1 MVETNVF
8 FGTAFPQQTER
19 DKRLGATDSGQFLPA
34 WKQEARDE
42 QGRRRFHGAFTG
54 GFSAGYFNTVGSKE
68 GWTPSQYVSSR
79 SSRGEQKAAR
89 VEDFMDEEDLQ
100 ALAST
105 KRLVTTDEF
114 DGLAGTEKEI
124 EKRRHQLDE
133 DVKRGGGDMSFLTSS
148 LMNLVA
154 PTQDSTGMRLLRKM
168 GWRPGQGVGPRT
180 AFVNDDTDND
190 STSFQQQMTLA
201 PKDTPIVDYQPK
213 TNTFGLGYDLVQN
226 VPQVAEMRR
235 FQQQQQDQLQ
245 HQNKQRPGASAAGF
259 GIGVFDDDDDDVM
272 LYDDEP
278 GSSRKYH
285 HTLYDDHE
293 YNKEA
298 FISREANKRKHSSS
312 DDRNAKKARCS
323 DGHLPLKGF
332 HLSTQPQELGKWYPP
347 PTVPVSFDEM
357 HTQTTKG
364 KGGIKKIS
372 GQEQSSSSI
381 TIDARGAMLGEK
393 PIEARSVFDY
403 MSSKT
408 KERLAQ
414 ATSAASE
421 PVIEVDKTRLQVTLI
436 PKDVAQ
442 LALRGFI
449 PFGDTPGKQER
460 YRHFLE
466 AAIAHHTNHN
476 ESTAPTTNTTTF
488 DIPAGMTHESGMKE
502 LDEFTKAARI
512 FRPIS
517 SMMSGRFTTSSS
529 LSSAGPPGSTNLEHM
544 SFEGGLKTEEQW
556 KKEKEIREKQ
566 VLDEPKPKLSQEAEA
581 AAMDM
586 FGQMTRTQ
594 HAFYPNRLL
603 CKRFNVRNPHPDHVP
618 QGPGHRTQAGS
629 TSALGEKAMA
639 AMLTPHHSSS
649 PSTTTTPPKP
659 ALADTQQDDP
669 ALRAIIAK
677 PSSRADDSNPT
688 LIAAAKTATEEN
700 ENADKDLDYE
710 RPAMDIFKA
719 IFENSD
725 DDDDDDDDDGSNA
738 AAAIPTKNNSEALSV
753 HSTTKKT
760 QPTTVASV
768 AITHQGGGDDD
779 DFIGPP
785 IPAPAAPTSPPSMT
799 EMEKPFR
806 PMFTKRESQDT
817 KVHSEK
823 IIVTP
828 FQPRLSSSSKK
839 RTHQRRRV
847 SVSSD
852 GGSSSM
858 SSSEENDS
866 DVEKKKRRRKSTTS
880 KKKKK
885 TSDDKKRRKHHSS
898 SRHRHHHRTNETDDN
913 DDKDRR
919 HRHRRSKTDDHDN
932 EKKSSSSNS
941 SSRRKQED
949 DLSLWVEKKPAA
961 KRGRARAEDLW

>member
-8 FGTAFPQQTER
+8 FGTAFPQQTEK

-68 GWTPSQYVSSR
+68 GWTPSQFVSSR
-79 SSRGEQKAAR
+79 SSRGQQKAAQ

-114 DGLAGTEKEI
+114 DGLSGTEKEI
-124 EKRRHQLDE
+124 EKRRQQQLDE
-133 DVKRGGGDMSFLTSS
+133 DAKRGGGGDMSFLTSS

-180 AFVNDDTDND
+180 AFVNDDADDD
-190 STSFQQQMTLA
+190 SISFQQQMTLA

-245 HQNKQRPGASAAGF
+245 HQHKQRPGASAAGF
-259 GIGVFDDDDDDVM
+259 GIGVFDDDDDDIM

-285 HTLYDDHE
+285 HTLYDDNE

-298 FISREANKRKHSSS
+298 LISRETNTRKRSSS
-312 DDRNAKKARCS
+312 EDRNAKKARCS
-323 DGHLPLKGF
+323 DGNLPLKGF
-332 HLSTQPQELGKWYPP
+332 HLSIQPQELGKWYPP
-347 PTVPVSFDEM
+347 PTVPASFDEM
-357 HTQTTKG
+357 HTPMTTG
-364 KGGIKKIS
+364 KGGNKKKS
-372 GQEQSSSSI
+372 GQEQSSSSSI

-421 PVIEVDKTRLQVTLI
+421 PVVEVDKTQLQVTLI

-466 AAIAHHTNHN
+466 AAIAHHINHD
-476 ESTAPTTNTTTF
+476 ESTTPTTNTTTF
-488 DIPAGMTHESGMKE
+488 DIPVGMTHESGMKE

-529 LSSAGPPGSTNLEHM
+529 LSPTGPPGSTNVEHV

-629 TSALGEKAMA
+629 TSALDEKAMA
-639 AMLTPHHSSS
+639 AMLAPHHS
-649 PSTTTTPPKP
+649 STTTTPPKP
-659 ALADTQQDDP
+659 ALADTQQNDP

-677 PSSRADDSNPT
+677 PSSRADDSNT
-688 LIAAAKTATEEN
+688 TTQVAATAAEEK
-700 ENADKDLDYE
+700 ENTDKDLDYE

-725 DDDDDDDDDGSNA
+725 DNDNDNGNDDDDRNTA
-738 AAAIPTKNNSEALSV
+738 ATITNKNNNETLSV
-753 HSTTKKT
+753 HSTTKNI
-760 QPTTVASV
+760 QPTTFASA
-768 AITHQGGGDDD
+768 AITNQGGGDDD

-785 IPAPAAPTSPPSMT
+785 IPAPAASAPATPTSPAPMT
-799 EMEKPFR
+799 ETEKPFR

-828 FQPRLSSSSKK
+828 FQPRLSSTSQK
-839 RTHQRRRV
+839 RRRV

-852 GGSSSM
+852 TASSL
-858 SSSEENDS
+858 EENDS
-866 DVEKKKRRRKSTTS
+866 DVEKKKRRRKSTTTTS

-898 SRHRHHHRTNETDDN
+898 SRHRHHHRTNETDDDN
-913 DDKDRR
+913 DDKDRHHW
-919 HRHRRSKTDDHDN
+919 HRPSKKDDHDS
-932 EKKSSSSNS
+932 EKKSSSSS
-941 SSRRKQED
+941 SRRRKQED
-949 DLSLWVEKKPAA
+949 DLSLWVEKKPAP